1 MHRLRKPPANLERLA
16 SLAQEHDLDA
26 IIATNPANVYYL
38 TGYGAWVHWAYREYH
53 HLPGHPAKP
62 RQAYGIFSQADPS
75 DLGLVYP
82 IGMGTFISQNEVWAG
97 DLQSFGRRH
106 SPSSDQP
113 KLKRREEI
121 GYKALL
127 DDKSRN
133 SESQQNALTEMIKRK
148 GLERRTIGVD
158 FDDLSEEVEEQLRHS
173 FPYARFK
180 KASEL
185 LRLVRMVKTD
195 QEIAKLRR
203 AAELN
208 EKAYSRLVASCR
220 PGATENEL
228 VTVVKETYAK
238 ENASFNFVHCIAGT
252 RSGAFFPP
260 SDCKLKRGENVWFD
274 FGCKVDFYN
283 ADTGGVVAL
292 GRPSKWLEK
301 LYAAA
306 EEAQQSAIDSTAP
319 GVKASQI
326 IGTIQKVL
334 NKHGLMSDSFGHGI
348 GLEIRD
354 YPIFS
359 KAAVMQKISDGTVNC
374 SADFTLEQGMVVNH
388 ETPYRELGRG
398 GVQIEHSLV
407 VTKSGCRLLLP
418 QTRKLHIR

>member
-1 MHRLRKPPANLERLA
+1 
-16 SLAQEHDLDA
+16 
-26 IIATNPANVYYL
+26 
-38 TGYGAWVHWAYREYH
+38 
-53 HLPGHPAKP
+53 
-62 RQAYGIFSQADPS
+62 
-75 DLGLVYP
+75 
-82 IGMGTFISQNEVWAG
+82 MGTFISQNGVWAS

-106 SPSSDQP
+106 SPSSNQL

-121 GYKALL
+121 CYKELL

-133 SESQQNALTEMIKRK
+133 SESQENALIEMIKRK
-148 GLERRTIGVD
+148 GLEHSTIGVD
-158 FDDLSEEVEEQLRHS
+158 FDDFSEEVEERLRHS
-173 FPYARFK
+173 LPNASFK

-195 QEIAKLRR
+195 QEIARLRR

-208 EKAYSRLVASCR
+208 EKAYRRFVASCR
-220 PGATENEL
+220 PGVTEKEL
-228 VTVVKETYAK
+228 VTIVKETYAR

-283 ADTGGVVAL
+283 ADTGGVVVL
-292 GRPSKWLEK
+292 GKPSKWLEN
-301 LYAAA
+301 LYAVVN
-306 EEAQQSAIDSTAP
+306 EAQQSAIDSTSP
-319 GVKASQI
+319 GVKTSEI

-334 NKHGLMSDSFGHGI
+334 SKYGLMSDSFGHGM

-359 KAAVMQKISDGTVNC
+359 SAAVKQKITDGTVNC
-374 SADFTLEQGMVVNH
+374 SADFALEPGMVVNH
-388 ETPYRELGRG
+388 ETPYRELGSG

-418 QTRKLHIR
+418 QTRTLHIR